1 VEWGG
6 MDWIP
11 VDQDKDRWW
20 AFVNSVRYIWVA

>member
-1 VEWGG
+1 MGG

-20 AFVNSVRYIWVA
+20 AFVNAVRNILFA